1 MEKLE
6 VIFNKVKSELNNKEE
21 IEQFYQ
27 NMLSFYETQH
37 NENNKK
43 NIIQTITDDFISNN
57 MIFYNKTSKIYYNY
71 TNNNY
76 LLLNEDNMIHHISI
90 FITNYKDYR
99 NIIDLSLK
107 NLTKQSILR
116 CIKDNPIYDT
126 IPDEDTIQEV
136 LGILVPTFFES
147 KEYAKIFLLSIGTI
161 LLKKQS
167 QKTIIFMKSNTKPFL
182 NEINKYISMYFCNNN
197 VFNYFKFKYTSDHN
211 QYDKYIIPSKSICY
225 EAIHFKEQFYIN
237 LICVSIYYS
246 NRYNN
251 IEKYLESV
259 IGDISQINNK
269 VQYFQENNKEST
281 IHQFKCDYMI
291 EKSDGFIEQNDLL
304 FLWKQYI
311 QKNDLFVHVFTS
323 YSDFLNSLFIQF
335 NQTYEESNICNKL
348 NGYYS
353 MEIPTIHLFRQFW
366 DEHFTFC
373 EDECYFEISEI
384 LHLFHDKHKQKKT
397 NISESSIY
405 MIIQLYYS
413 NFDVVKEKI
422 VHNLKC
428 NLWDKK
434 KEINLFIEKEKI
446 NIKVNVHTLY
456 KKYSMSQD
464 KLKINK
470 KYFSMYIDQLRNK
483 CLKK

>member
-1 MEKLE
+1 MEDLE
-6 VIFNKVKSELNNKEE
+6 NIFKKVKAELQTKED

-27 NMLSFYETQH
+27 NMMSFYETQH

-43 NIIQTITDDFISNN
+43 NIIQAITDDFISNN

-71 TNNNY
+71 ANNNY
-76 LLLNEDNMIHHISI
+76 LLLNDDNMLHHIST
-90 FITNYKDYR
+90 FIANYKNYR
-99 NIIDLSLK
+99 NIIDMSLK
-107 NLTKQSILR
+107 NMTKQSILR
-116 CIKDNPIYDT
+116 SIKDNSIYDT
-126 IPDEDTIQEV
+126 IPDGDTIQEI
-136 LGILVPTFFES
+136 LGILVPTFFDQ

-167 QKTIIFMKSNTKPFL
+167 QKSIIFMKSNIKPFL
-182 NEINKYISMYFCNNN
+182 NEINKYICMYFCNNN
-197 VFNYFKFKYTSDHN
+197 VFNYFKFKYTIDHN
-211 QYDKYIIPSKSICY
+211 QYEKYIIPSNTICY
-225 EAIHFKEQFYIN
+225 EALHFKEQFYIN

-246 NRYNN
+246 NRYDN
-251 IEKYLESV
+251 IENYLESV
-259 IGDISQINNK
+259 IGDISQINKK

-281 IHQFKCDYMI
+281 INQFKMDYLI
-291 EKSDGFIEQNDLL
+291 ETPDGFIEQNDLL
-304 FLWKQYI
+304 FLWKQYT
-311 QKNDLFVHVFTS
+311 QKNDLFIHVFTS
-323 YSDFLNSLFIQF
+323 YSDFLNSLFTQF
-335 NQTYEESNICNKL
+335 NQTYEESNPCNKL

-373 EDECYFEISEI
+373 EEEYYFEISEI

-397 NISESSIY
+397 NISESTIY

-413 NFDVVKEKI
+413 NFDVIKEKV

-434 KEINLFIEKEKI
+434 QEINLFIEKEKV
-446 NIKVNVHTLY
+446 NIKDNVHTLY
-456 KKYSMSQD
+456 KKYSMCQD

-470 KYFSMYIDQLRNK
+470 KYFSMYIDQLRST
-483 CLKK
+483 LK